1 MRCRLC
7 NLFLLL
13 GLAVAPVQA
22 EESNWLAVTVDND
35 ILVGN
40 DNGYTNGIFVSWF
53 DVGTQND
60 RFMPDWL
67 AVPLSWSL
75 DMESAKTT
83 LQAYTV
89 GQIMITPDDI
99 TIEDPPIDEIP
110 YSGSLLLNY
119 TFITMEEAH
128 ADSVATVIGIV
139 GPSSGAEATQ
149 KWVHDLVD
157 ADEPNGWDTQLEDEI
172 VFQLS
177 RGRLWRTWSASDDR
191 MDLLVLGEA
200 GVGTLS
206 SFVASGMLFRYGNDL
221 SRTFAT
227 PLLIN
232 NRSANPAAIEGG
244 WYLFA
249 GVRLEYV
256 FNLIYTDGNTYID
269 SRSIEYDRSQVGITA
284 GLAYSWKNVSVT
296 FALYDSNLSDDLA
309 RDITRF
315 GTLTIGWRH

>member
-1 MRCRLC
+1 
-7 NLFLLL
+7 
-13 GLAVAPVQA
+13 LAVAAVQA
-22 EESNWLAVTVDND
+22 EESEWLAVTVDND

-53 DVGTQND
+53 DVGNQND
-60 RFMPDWL
+60 RFTPGWL
-67 AVPLSWSL
+67 AAPLMWSM
-75 DMESAKTT
+75 DVESARTT
-83 LQAYTV
+83 LQAYTL

-128 ADSVATVIGIV
+128 ADSVGTVIGIV
-139 GPSSGAEATQ
+139 GPTSGAEATQ

-157 ADEPNGWDTQLEDEI
+157 ADEPNGWDTQLEDEV

-177 RGRLWRTWSASDDR
+177 RGRLWRTWSAPDDR

-206 SFVASGMLFRYGNDL
+206 SFVASGMLFRYGNEL

-249 GVRLEYV
+249 GVRFEYV
-256 FNLIYTDGNTYID
+256 FNLIYTDGNTYRD
-269 SRSIEYDRSQVGITA
+269 SRSIEYDQSQVGITA

-296 FALYDSNLSDDLA
+296 FAIYDSNLSDDLA
-309 RDITRF
+309 RDTTRF